1 MKTPTSTHCKT
12 CLARNTGSFAKIS
25 PQGWTEFQRF
35 CSSNTYAK
43 GNIIFYANN
52 QPLGLFFLCSGKVK
66 VVKSAFGVRAHIPR
80 VIKAPDLL
88 GDRAF
93 ISGELYSGT
102 GVAMEPSHICFLDAA
117 HMNRIFAKEPAF
129 WQFMARRFA
138 DELGAAEDRMV
149 DLALKTIRE
158 RLAKYLLALSGPD
171 EDGRGVRVELEESR
185 QETAEILGTTTE
197 AICRT
202 LAEFRSR
209 RWISI
214 KGPFV
219 LIQDPERLRQL
230 AGLPAASL

>member
-1 MKTPTSTHCKT
+1 
-12 CLARNTGSFAKIS
+12 
-25 PQGWTEFQRF
+25 
-35 CSSNTYAK
+35 
-43 GNIIFYANN
+43 
-52 QPLGLFFLCSGKVK
+52 
-66 VVKSAFGVRAHIPR
+66 
-80 VIKAPDLL
+80 
-88 GDRAF
+88 
-93 ISGELYSGT
+93 
-102 GVAMEPSHICFLDAA
+102 
-117 HMNRIFAKEPAF
+117 
-129 WQFMARRFA
+129 MARRFA

-158 RLAKYLLALSGPD
+158 RLAKYLLALSDPD

-219 LIQDPERLRQL
+219 LIKDPERLRQL